1 MGLGNL
7 ALASML
13 ADEVAI
19 LHAGHLMESG
29 PVAQVFRTPTH
40 AYTRALLAGRLDL
53 DTPLQHRL
61 PEIGPG
67 YTVVTP
73 RG

>member
-1 MGLGNL
+1 
-7 ALASML
+7 
-13 ADEVAI
+13 
-19 LHAGHLMESG
+19 MESG

-40 AYTRALLAGRLDL
+40 AYTRALLAARLDL